1 MVGRRIGRLV
11 AATLLVL
18 LGVHGVQ
25 ASTAYS
31 QTIYRA
37 TAFATQKTDSL
48 CTGAVV
54 QNIRNLATGESRTSK
69 AQQAALYA
77 FGRAHNRYAYRQRG
91 VDPQG
96 VEAMLEQFVPGID
109 WQQVRKRS
117 LQEVLRAAARGMR
130 TTGLPAVLFVAGGR
144 HVWTMNGYTV
154 TADPASSG
162 AFRVTYVRF
171 SGPFYPHQ
179 KARYG
184 WFDLAP
190 NSRRSVDRLT
200 QAYFPYRERLA
211 FGDGRSTPWNGYYVA
226 VIPAAFDDVP
236 PPGTS
241 PSPTTTVPPG
251 ATPQATPA
259 TTPETTL
266 LPTPGPT
273 TVTEPAQLPEV
284 TAEPTASPAQS

>member
-1 MVGRRIGRLV
+1 MIGRPARKLI
-11 AATLLVL
+11 AAALLVL

-37 TAFATQKTDSL
+37 SAFSTQATDYL

-54 QNIRNLATGESRTSK
+54 QNIRNLAIGESRTGK

-77 FGRAHNRYAYRQRG
+77 FGRAHNRYAYSQRG

-96 VEAMLEQFVPGID
+96 VEATLEQFAPGID
-109 WQQVRKRS
+109 WQQVRKRC
-117 LQEVLRAAARGMR
+117 LQDVLRAAARGMR
-130 TTGLPAVLFVAGGR
+130 ATGLPAVLFVAGGR
-144 HVWTMNGYTV
+144 HVWTMNGYTA
-154 TADPASSG
+154 TANPASSST
-162 AFRVTYVRF
+162 FRVTYVRF

-190 NSRRSVDRLT
+190 NSRSSVERLT
-200 QAYFPYRERLA
+200 QAYFPCSERVA

-226 VIPAAFDDVP
+226 IIPAAFDDVA
-236 PPGTS
+236 PPGAS
-241 PSPTTTVPPG
+241 PSPTPTSQPD
-251 ATPQATPA
+251 ATPVA
-259 TTPETTL
+259 TPETTPD
-266 LPTPGPT
+266 PTPGPT
-273 TVTEPAQLPEV
+273 TGMEPA
-284 TAEPTASPAQS
+284 ASFE